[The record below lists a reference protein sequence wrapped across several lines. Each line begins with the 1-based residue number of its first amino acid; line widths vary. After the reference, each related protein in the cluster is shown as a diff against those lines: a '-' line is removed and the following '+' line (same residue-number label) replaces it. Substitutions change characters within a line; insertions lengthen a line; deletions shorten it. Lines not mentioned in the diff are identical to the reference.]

1 MSYCFSTNNI
11 IFAVK
16 GSNCR
21 KTNGMDFS
29 SMNKN
34 QLMISFCNRSNRFV
48 LQMYLDEV
56 EREPLCLH
64 CDNIIQ
70 EKEEMDLFIMT
81 EAKTVHF
88 IQENGRT
95 IDLPLSEF
103 DYNREEGYLEH
114 SSENIAINIFK
125 PLNCSYTYTYNS
137 HGEIEDRN
145 PIYDV
150 VIY

>member
-1 MSYCFSTNNI
+1 MVESINW
-11 IFAVK
+11 
-16 GSNCR
+16 R
-21 KTNGMDFS
+21 KTNDMDFS
-29 SMNKN
+29 LMNKN
-34 QLMISFCNRSNRFV
+34 QMIISFCNHSNRFV
-48 LQMYLDEV
+48 LQMHLDEM

-64 CDNIIQ
+64 CDNILQ

-81 EAKTVHF
+81 KAKKVHF

-125 PLNCSYTYTYNS
+125 PLNCSYTYAYNS

>member
-1 MSYCFSTNNI
+1 MVENI
-11 IFAVK
+11 
-16 GSNCR
+16 NWR
-21 KTNGMDFS
+21 KTNDMDFS
-29 SMNKN
+29 LMNKN
-34 QLMISFCNRSNRFV
+34 QMIISFCNHSNRFV
-48 LQMYLDEV
+48 LQMYLNEM

-64 CDNIIQ
+64 CDNILQ

-81 EAKTVHF
+81 KAKKVHF

-150 VIY
+150 VIC

>member
-1 MSYCFSTNNI
+1 MVESINW
-11 IFAVK
+11 
-16 GSNCR
+16 R

-29 SMNKN
+29 LMNKN
-34 QLMISFCNRSNRFV
+34 QMIISFCNHSNRFV
-48 LQMYLDEV
+48 LQMYLDEM
-56 EREPLCLH
+56 ERKPLCLH
-64 CDNIIQ
+64 CDNILQ
-70 EKEEMDLFIMT
+70 EKEEMDLFIVT
-81 EAKTVHF
+81 KAKKVHF
-88 IQENGRT
+88 IQENGKT

-137 HGEIEDRN
+137 CGEIEDRN

>member
-1 MSYCFSTNNI
+1 MVESINW
-11 IFAVK
+11 
-16 GSNCR
+16 R

-29 SMNKN
+29 LMNKN
-34 QLMISFCNRSNRFV
+34 QMMLSFCNNSNRFV
-48 LQMYLDEV
+48 LQMYLDEM

-64 CDNIIQ
+64 CDNILQ
-70 EKEEMDLFIMT
+70 EKEEMDFFIMT
-81 EAKTVHF
+81 KAKKVHF

-114 SSENIAINIFK
+114 FSENIAINIFK
-125 PLNCSYTYTYNS
+125 SLNCSYTYTYNDY
-137 HGEIEDRN
+137 GEIEDRS

>member
-1 MSYCFSTNNI
+1 
-11 IFAVK
+11 
-16 GSNCR
+16 
-21 KTNGMDFS
+21 
-29 SMNKN
+29 
-34 QLMISFCNRSNRFV
+34 MISFCSRSNRFG

-81 EAKTVHF
+81 KAKKVHF